1 MNPSLPTRTSVT
13 AMKPVDARTTLV
25 TARSSDVHLR
35 P

>member
-13 AMKPVDARTTLV
+13 AMKSVNARTTLV
-25 TARSSDVHLR
+25 TALERVHPR